1 MTPTELPSLS
11 RGRVVQVIVATAV
24 LLVAIAGLWHWWLP
38 VAIAPLHWHP
48 PAMGIGAVVGLLLT
62 AASLL
67 LAHLWPAYREAVHT
81 YLQMVVA
88 PLELPDLLLLG
99 LFPAASEELLF
110 RGVALAALGNNM
122 VAVLV
127 SGLVFGFL
135 HLASPKHYPYVLFA
149 SLVGWILGALTLLT
163 ANLVPALAAHL
174 VINLVSALYW
184 RQQLAKKSR

>member
-1 MTPTELPSLS
+1 
-11 RGRVVQVIVATAV
+11 VVQVIVATAV